1 MASPEQYSP
10 AFMNT
15 SDTSSHVEALKSSSI
30 IGGST
35 AVVMLIRVIRTKAIA
50 LLLGPGGVGIEA
62 ILDSVATLS
71 RSIFDLGVS
80 SSGVRQVAA
89 AVGSGNEHLIG
100 RTVSA
105 LRRVCLALGVAGA
118 ATLFLSRH
126 VVSRLAFGSAE
137 HASSIGLLAI
147 VLLLGGVTGGQGALL
162 QGMRRIGDLARVN
175 IIGTLAS
182 VVVTVPIVMRWGV
195 AGIPYYMVL
204 AAGAGAL
211 VSWVHARRVPVER
224 VSLSTEEVL
233 REAAG
238 LLRLGSAFMASGV
251 MSAGVLFL
259 LRALVLRTEGE
270 AGAGQVQAA
279 TALSMVYVG
288 FILQAMGTDFY
299 PRLTAAASD
308 KVRRNQLVN
317 EQSEVALLLALPG
330 VLGTIAFAPWV
341 VRVFYSGQFDQAAEV
356 LCWQMSG
363 NFLRVVSW
371 PMGFILLAQGRGTL
385 FVLTDAAAWT
395 VYVVLAWIGLQ
406 RFGLPGMGMA
416 FLGLYA
422 FHVVMM
428 AIVVAVCSGFRWSAA
443 NLRLL
448 TVGGLMVTGALV
460 SRMTL
465 GEPLA
470 TSVGAGLATAAG
482 ALSVRGVMA
491 MLGAHRIGR
500 LLGKL
505 HLPYLAP
512 VRR

>member
-1 MASPEQYSP
+1 MK
-10 AFMNT
+10 T
-15 SDTSSHVEALKSSSI
+15 SGASSHVQALKSSSI

-35 AVVMLIRVIRTKAIA
+35 AIVMLIRMVRTKAIA
-50 LLLGPGGVGIEA
+50 VLLGPGGVGIEA
-62 ILDSVATLS
+62 ILDSVASLS
-71 RSIFDLGVS
+71 RTIFDLGVS

-89 AVGSGNEHLIG
+89 AVGSGNEHAIAQ
-100 RTVSA
+100 TVFA
-105 LRRVCLALGVAGA
+105 LRRVCFALGVVGA
-118 ATLFLSRH
+118 ATLFLTRH

-147 VLLLGGVTGGQGALL
+147 IPLLGAVTGGQGALL

-175 IIGTLAS
+175 IVGTLAS
-182 VVVTVPIVMRWGV
+182 VVVTVPIVMIWGV

-204 AAGAGAL
+204 AAGAGAF
-211 VSWVHARRVPVER
+211 VSWIHARRVPFAR
-224 VSLSTEEVL
+224 VSLSLREVW

-238 LLRLGSAFMASGV
+238 LLRLGLAFMASAV

-259 LRALVLRTEGE
+259 LRALVVRTEGA
-270 AGAGQVQAA
+270 AGAGQFQAA
-279 TALSMVYVG
+279 SALSMVYVG

-308 KVRRNQLVN
+308 TARSNQLVN

-341 VRVFYSGQFDQAAEV
+341 VRIFYSSQFDQAAEV

-371 PMGFILLAQGRGTL
+371 PMGFMLLAQGRGTL

-395 VYVVLAWIGLQ
+395 VYLVLAWVGLQ

-416 FLGLYA
+416 FLGLYT
-422 FHVVMM
+422 FHVVMI
-428 AIVVAVCSGFRWSAA
+428 AIVVAACTGFRWSAA

-448 TVGGLMVTGALV
+448 TLGSAMVAGTLV
-460 SRMTL
+460 SRVSL
-465 GEPLA
+465 AEPLA
-470 TSVGAGLATAAG
+470 TTVGAGIATVAG
-482 ALSVRGVMA
+482 ALSVRGLMA
-491 MLGAHRIGR
+491 ILGDDRINRVLAR
-500 LLGKL
+500 LR
-505 HLPYLAP
+505 LPFSVP
-512 VRR
+512 VQR